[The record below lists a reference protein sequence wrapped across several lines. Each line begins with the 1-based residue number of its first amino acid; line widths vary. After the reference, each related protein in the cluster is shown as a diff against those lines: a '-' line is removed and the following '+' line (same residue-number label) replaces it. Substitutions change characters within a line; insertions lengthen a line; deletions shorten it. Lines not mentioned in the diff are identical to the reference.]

1 MRHHNTLMHEI
12 LKPMPWGAF
21 NRLVDTHKADKHVRK
36 LSTKNQLIAL
46 VHAQLSGATSLREI
60 ETTMSSHHARLYH
73 LGLAAPKRS
82 TLSDANRE
90 RPAEVFVALFQLLLA
105 KAHPGLQRATQEAV
119 RLIDATSI
127 SLNSFSKD
135 WASYE
140 HHSPGVKMHVVYD
153 PTAEMPVH
161 FAITPQR
168 CSDINSAKAM
178 PIEPGA
184 TYVYDLGYYDF
195 SWWAKLLEN
204 GCRFVTRLKT
214 HTRTRLVEERAIPPD
229 VAARGRIIAD
239 RVVKLS
245 SRLKGTRQHPLPG
258 DLREIHIIIDTGK
271 MLRIV
276 SSDLTSPAEVIADL
290 YKTRWQ
296 IELFFRWVKQTLKI
310 KKFLGTS
317 ENAVRIQLAVALI
330 AYLLLRMGQATQ
342 RAIESPLAFARLVR
356 SNLMH
361 FKRIGDLAPP
371 DPLRYDKYA
380 DQLQLNLH

>member
-21 NRLVDTHKADKHVRK
+21 NRLVDQHKADKHVRK

-73 LGLAAPKRS
+73 LGLTAPKRS
-82 TLSDANRE
+82 TLADANRE
-90 RPAEVFVALFQLLLA
+90 RPAEVFLALFQLLLA

-127 SLNSFSKD
+127 PLNSFSKD

-168 CSDINSAKAM
+168 CSDIKSAKVM
-178 PIEPGA
+178 PIEAGA
-184 TYVYDLGYYDF
+184 AYVYDLGYYDF

-214 HTRTRLVEERAIPPD
+214 HTRTRLVEERAIPAG

-258 DLREIHIIIDTGK
+258 DLREIHVIIDTGK

-361 FKRIGDLAPP
+361 FKSIYDLAAP
-371 DPLRYDKYA
+371 DPPAYSALT
-380 DQLQLNLH
+380 DQLRLNLH